1 MIIAGIDGGGTHT
14 RLELRDMENNFLR
27 RAEFGPFN
35 INSIG
40 EDAFRSLLRQVFA
53 EIGDM
58 RRCDRI
64 VFGAAG
70 ISNPLVRQVLAQEL
84 DRAGFTG
91 TWKLCGDQEIALR
104 GATDKPAVALI
115 AGTGSICFGK
125 NGAGETA
132 RSGGYGHLIDDG
144 GSGYALGR
152 DVLSAA
158 VRAIDGR
165 GTGTAIL
172 DAVYDRLGAT
182 EPGQIVSFVYAPDTD
197 KSMIAQFSH
206 IALEL
211 AAKGDETALGILETG
226 AEELYELVS
235 AVQRKLGLAGCPI
248 AFLGGLIAQDT
259 VYRTVA
265 EKRLRSLGT
274 VIYPEHD
281 ALWGAAQMAY
291 EAGPVPGLA
300 MRVR

>member
-40 EDAFRSLLRQVFA
+40 EEAFRSLLREVFA

-70 ISNPLVRQVLAQEL
+70 ISNPLMGQVLAQEL
-84 DRAGFTG
+84 ERAGFTG
-91 TWKLCGDQEIALR
+91 LWKLCGDQEIALR
-104 GATDKPAVALI
+104 GATDEPAVALI

-172 DAVYDRLGAT
+172 EAVYDRLGAT
-182 EPGQIVSFVYAPDTD
+182 EPGQIVSFVYSPDTD

-206 IALEL
+206 IALAL
-211 AAKGDETALGILETG
+211 AEQGDETALAILETG
-226 AEELYELVS
+226 ARELYELVS
-235 AVQRKLGLAGCPI
+235 AVQRKLGLEGCPI
-248 AFLGGLIAQDT
+248 AFLGGLIAGDT
-259 VYRTVA
+259 AYRKVA
-265 EKRLRSLGT
+265 EKHLGKLGR
-274 VIYPEHD
+274 VIYPGHD

-291 EAGPVPGLA
+291 EACPVPGLA
-300 MRVR
+300 MRVW

>member
-1 MIIAGIDGGGTHT
+1 MIVAGIDGGGTHT
-14 RLELRDMENNFLR
+14 RLELRDENNQFLR

-40 EDAFRSLLRQVFA
+40 EEAFRALLRQVFA

-58 RRCDRI
+58 GQCSRI

-70 ISNPLVRQVLAQEL
+70 ISNPLMGQVLEEEL
-84 DRAGFTG
+84 ERSGFTG
-91 TWKLCGDQEIALR
+91 LWKLCGDQEIALR
-104 GATDKPAVALI
+104 GATDEPAVALI

-172 DAVYDRLGAT
+172 SAVYDRLNAT
-182 EPGQIVSFVYAPDTD
+182 QPGQIVSFVYSPDTD
-197 KSMIAQFSH
+197 KSMVAQFSH
-206 IALEL
+206 IALNL
-211 AAKGDETALGILETG
+211 AAQGDPTAMAILETG
-226 AEELYELVS
+226 AQELYQLVS
-235 AVQRKLGLAGCPI
+235 AVQRKLGLEGCPI
-248 AFLGGLIAQDT
+248 ASLGGLIAEDT
-259 VYRTVA
+259 AYRKVVV
-265 EKRLRSLGT
+265 EKLSKLGT
-274 VIYPEHD
+274 LIYPAHD

-291 EAGPVPGLA
+291 EAG
-300 MRVR
+300 R